1 MTSKTSFVSWYFCSK
16 ENTRLYNISA
26 DVLANMDVSQGKRK
40 SKRKNKKNK
49 LDEDVATAI
58 AQLRSRLLGEEIKE
72 VVTAPVKETMSVGKS
87 LLGMGQRL
95 TSWVTSFIKS

>member
-1 MTSKTSFVSWYFCSK
+1 MKI
-16 ENTRLYNISA
+16 NISA
-26 DVLANMDVSQGKRK
+26 DVLADKEVSQSKHK

-49 LDEDVATAI
+49 LDDETTAI

-72 VVTAPVKETMSVGKS
+72 VVTAPVKETMSAGKA
-87 LLGMGQRL
+87 LLERL